1 MAESDAAQADA
12 LFYKM
17 KECCGC
23 SKAPEQCMNRSPYVF
38 AGQKK
43 LSCQGRFHFKG
54 RADAFDDVRRSVEAC
69 REMLAQR
76 RKRRQQNIGRPSSV
90 VLRPSFRLG

>member
-1 MAESDAAQADA
+1 
-12 LFYKM
+12 M
-17 KECCGC
+17 KDCCGC
-23 SKAPEQCMNRSPYVF
+23 SKAPEQCMNRSPYAF

-69 REMLAQR
+69 REMLR
-76 RKRRQQNIGRPSSV
+76 RNENDGSKT
-90 VLRPSFRLG
+90 